1 MDVSKLMNIQNML
14 NKTRL
19 ILEEREEDVNIQN
32 LFGWIVEGLLLVI
45 VAVTGVIGNIF
56 CIIGFAVKRNKGNF
70 HFLMLGKRNKKKS
83 LWKVKFIDN
92 FL

>member
-45 VAVTGVIGNIF
+45 VALTGVIGNIF
-56 CIIGFAVKRNKGNF
+56 CIIGFAVKRNKDLL
-70 HFLMLGKRNKKKS
+70 HITT
-83 LWKVKFIDN
+83 IDRVR
-92 FL
+92 